1 MFLEDITVVIVPGI
15 CNSSESDYIRT
26 FVNYTQNQGYRC
38 AVLNH
43 VGALHNVPVTAAR
56 IFTYGKYLK
65 IFTLKQSYFIKL
77 LKKSFILVF
86 VLYIEVFLI

>member
-1 MFLEDITVVIVPGI
+1 MTNFCFYISLRYKLFTEDITVVIVPGI

-43 VGALHNVPVTAAR
+43 VGALHNVPVTASR
-56 IFTYGKYLK
+56 IFTYGNVV
-65 IFTLKQSYFIKL
+65 L
-77 LKKSFILVF
+77 LFA
-86 VLYIEVFLI
+86 

>member
-1 MFLEDITVVIVPGI
+1 MDITVVIVPGI

-43 VGALHNVPVTAAR
+43 VGALHNVPVTASR
-56 IFTYGKYLK
+56 IFTYGKYIYLNIIWFIEYILQENIVK
-65 IFTLKQSYFIKL
+65 YGFIIYIFIIK
-77 LKKSFILVF
+77 SEFWT
-86 VLYIEVFLI
+86 

>member
-1 MFLEDITVVIVPGI
+1 MCMFYFYLLLGDITVVIVPGI

-43 VGALHNVPVTAAR
+43 VGALHNVPVTASR

-65 IFTLKQSYFIKL
+65 NIYD
-77 LKKSFILVF
+77 
-86 VLYIEVFLI
+86 